1 MRQSFKK
8 SCLSFEQSS
17 KVLELKWISL
27 RDDVRQDERQGRS
40 QKADGEGL
48 PDSVAASSQAH
59 ELVETL

>member
-27 RDDVRQDERQGRS
+27 RDVRQDERQGRS

-48 PDSVAASSQAH
+48 PDSVAASAQAH